1 MIFKKR
7 SIITSRDH
15 DRITCVVLINL
26 LLIRGPLGVL
36 EGAISF
42 LGTGVTVLVAKPEHT
57 ESNYPNLI

>member
-26 LLIRGPLGVL
+26 LLIRGPLGGL

-42 LGTGVTVLVAKPEHT
+42 LGTGVTFKLEHT